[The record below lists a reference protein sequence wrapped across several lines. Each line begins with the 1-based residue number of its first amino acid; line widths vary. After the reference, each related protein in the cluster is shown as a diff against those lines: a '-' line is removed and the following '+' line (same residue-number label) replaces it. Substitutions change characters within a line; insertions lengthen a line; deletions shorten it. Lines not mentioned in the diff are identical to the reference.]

1 MKIEFEDKSW
11 LEIKKDNDKITIAI
25 QAKDFNNKF
34 KKITNMVEI
43 SIEEFF
49 NIVKELKS

>member
-11 LEIKKDNDKITIAI
+11 LEIKKENDKIVIAI
-25 QAKDFNNKF
+25 QAKDFNNQF

-43 SIEEFF
+43 SMEEFF
-49 NIVKELKS
+49 NLVKEIK

>member
-11 LEIKKDNDKITIAI
+11 LEIKKENDKVVIAI

-43 SIEEFF
+43 SMEEFF
-49 NIVKELKS
+49 NIVKELH

>member
-11 LEIKKDNDKITIAI
+11 LEIKKERDKVCIII

-34 KKITNMVEI
+34 KKITNVVEI
-43 SIEEFF
+43 SMEEFF
-49 NIVKELKS
+49 NIVKEIKN